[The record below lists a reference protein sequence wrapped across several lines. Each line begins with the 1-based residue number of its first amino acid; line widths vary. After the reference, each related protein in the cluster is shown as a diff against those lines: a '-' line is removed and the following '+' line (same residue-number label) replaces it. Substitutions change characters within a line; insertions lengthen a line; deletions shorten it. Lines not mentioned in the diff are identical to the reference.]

1 MTDRI
6 LLSPAAVSSELE
18 SLPHWE
24 QTGDRIR
31 AEFTFGDFAAAM
43 AFMVEAGVHA
53 DKMNHH
59 PEWSNVYNRVTV
71 ELTTHD
77 DGGITNQDIDLASVM
92 SAIVNR

>member
-6 LLSPAAVSSELE
+6 LLSPADVSSELE
-18 SLPHWE
+18 SLPGWE

-43 AFMVEAGVHA
+43 AFMVEVGIHA

-77 DGGITNQDIDLASVM
+77 DGGVTNQDIHLARIM
-92 SAIVNR
+92 NRVANL